1 MPIKTN
7 INQGTYQS
15 NAPMYEHICKIL
27 WTKGKTPLILEKELQ
42 RIWPKGP
49 KKTTYLST
57 HMTYQGL
64 FL

>member
-1 MPIKTN
+1 
-7 INQGTYQS
+7 
-15 NAPMYEHICKIL
+15 MYEHICKIL
-27 WTKGKTPLILEKELQ
+27 WTKGKTPLVLEKELQ

-49 KKTTYLST
+49 KKITYLST